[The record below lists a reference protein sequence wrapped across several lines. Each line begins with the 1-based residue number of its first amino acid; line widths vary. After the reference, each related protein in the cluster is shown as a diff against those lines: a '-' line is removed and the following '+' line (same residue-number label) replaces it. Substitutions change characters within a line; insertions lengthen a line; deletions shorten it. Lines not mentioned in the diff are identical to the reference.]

1 MARNGAQCAIPLVGG
16 HAMSVQRMDL
26 PNLNLK
32 TLEAYFVT
40 EPVTSKEDVKSEK
53 EQAVPDEFEIR
64 RRLFFSA

>member
-1 MARNGAQCAIPLVGG
+1 MALNVPYPSSGG
-16 HAMSVQRMDL
+16 HEMSVQRMDL

-40 EPVTSKEDVKSEK
+40 EPVVSKEVVVSEK
-53 EQAVPDEFEIR
+53 EQVVPDEFEIR